1 MFLGHCDFQEFP
13 RFSPK
18 YEKLKPKYP
27 FYHTLNNKI
36 SFTLTIK
43 YLILAIMALNA
54 HFNSALNNL
63 ALDMYANTYQAR
75 MESGAEPPKT
85 REEFLKLFK
94 TMFDVKVKP
103 ENMDDDD
110 VVIIEPPPKVVETVS
125 VEPTAKKIDARDLK
139 KKLASFKF
147 KPEGANRATQ
157 MELPYLPSCVDYSH
171 SCQALQFSGGLFS
184 PCLTRTADGIC
195 KSCATNEQKTESK
208 YGTIQDREDTE
219 SDKRFKRNKISYGTW
234 CARRGV
240 SREFVESWLK
250 ENAPEIVIT
259 EEDWVVNTKA
269 VRAPRKKKSEKSAST
284 SSDEETSSVES
295 LAEEPAAAPAV
306 TEEPAAAHVA
316 TVETAPVV
324 TEEPAAAHVA
334 TVETAPVVT
343 EEPAADPVATVETAP
358 VVTEEPVT
366 KKKEKKEE
374 KAKAKAEKEA
384 EKAKAKAEKEAEKAK
399 AKAIKE
405 AEKAKAKAEKEAKK
419 EEKAKAKAAEK
430 EAKKE
435 EKAKAKKEVKK
446 EEKAKAKAEKE
457 VKKEEEDQA
466 DALSDEEEEDEFI
479 NHRFSSDGKNYGV
492 DSEHVLFEINVLA
505 NGNESYE
512 RVGTWD
518 PESKTPTFH

>member
-1 MFLGHCDFQEFP
+1 
-13 RFSPK
+13 
-18 YEKLKPKYP
+18 
-27 FYHTLNNKI
+27 
-36 SFTLTIK
+36 
-43 YLILAIMALNA
+43 MALNA

-85 REEFLKLFK
+85 REEFLRLFK
-94 TMFDVKVKP
+94 TMFDVKVKQ
-103 ENMDDDD
+103 ENMDDDDD
-110 VVIIEPPPKVVETVS
+110 VVIIDPPPKVAETVS
-125 VEPTAKKIDARDLK
+125 VEPTKKIDARDLK

-295 LAEEPAAAPAV
+295 LAEEPAAAPV
-306 TEEPAAAHVA
+306 V

-324 TEEPAAAHVA
+324 TEEPAAAPVVTEEPA
-334 TVETAPVVT
+334 AAPAVTEEPAAAPVVT
-343 EEPAADPVATVETAP
+343 EEPAAAHVATVETAP

>member
-1 MFLGHCDFQEFP
+1 
-13 RFSPK
+13 
-18 YEKLKPKYP
+18 
-27 FYHTLNNKI
+27 
-36 SFTLTIK
+36 
-43 YLILAIMALNA
+43 MALNA

-75 MESGAEPPKT
+75 MESGVEPPKS

-103 ENMDDDD
+103 ENMDDDDD

-147 KPEGANRATQ
+147 KPEGATRATQ

-195 KSCATNEQKTESK
+195 KSCFTNANERK
-208 YGTIQDREDTE
+208 YGTIQNREDTE
-219 SDKRFKRNKISYGTW
+219 VDKRLKRNKISYGTW

-240 SREFVESWLK
+240 SRSFVEDWLK
-250 ENAPEIVIT
+250 VNAPEIVIT
-259 EEDWVVNTKA
+259 EEDWVVNAKA

-295 LAEEPAAAPAV
+295 VAEEPAAARVATVETAPAV
-306 TEEPAAAHVA
+306 TEEPAAAPVA
-316 TVETAPVV
+316 TVETAPAV
-324 TEEPAAAHVA
+324 TEEPAAA
-334 TVETAPVVT
+334 
-343 EEPAADPVATVETAP
+343 PVATVETAP

-366 KKKEKKEE
+366 KKTEKKEE

-419 EEKAKAKAAEK
+419 EEKAKAKSEK

-435 EKAKAKKEVKK
+435 QKTKAKAKKEVKK

-457 VKKEEEDQA
+457 VKKEDDHA

-479 NHRFSSDGKNYGV
+479 IHRFSSDGKNYGV
-492 DSEHVLFEINVLA
+492 DSEHVLFEIDILA
-505 NGNESYE
+505 NGNEAYE

-518 PESKTPTFH
+518 PEIKTATFH

>member
-1 MFLGHCDFQEFP
+1 
-13 RFSPK
+13 
-18 YEKLKPKYP
+18 
-27 FYHTLNNKI
+27 
-36 SFTLTIK
+36 
-43 YLILAIMALNA
+43 MALSA

-85 REEFLKLFK
+85 REEFLQLFK

-103 ENMDDDD
+103 ENVDDDDD
-110 VVIIEPPPKVVETVS
+110 VVIIDPPPKVVETVS
-125 VEPTAKKIDARDLK
+125 VEPTQKIDSRDLK

-157 MELPYLPSCVDYSH
+157 MELPYLPNCVDYSH

-184 PCLTRTADGIC
+184 PCLTRGQGIC
-195 KSCATNEQKTESK
+195 KSCATNDEQTESK
-208 YGTIQDREDTE
+208 YGTIQDREDSE
-219 SDKRFKRNKISYGTW
+219 VDKRLKRKKISYGTW

-259 EEDWVVNTKA
+259 EEDWVVDTKA

-295 LAEEPAAAPAV
+295 
-306 TEEPAAAHVA
+306 
-316 TVETAPVV
+316 VETTSVAPVDAKAKAKP
-324 TEEPAAAHVA
+324 ENEAEKAKAKPEKDAEKAKAKPEKDA
-334 TVETAPVVT
+334 EKAKAKA
-343 EEPAADPVATVETAP
+343 ENEAE
-358 VVTEEPVT
+358 
-366 KKKEKKEE
+366 KEKAKAENEAE

-399 AKAIKE
+399 AKAVKE

-419 EEKAKAKAAEK
+419 EEKAKAKAEK
-430 EAKKE
+430 EA
-435 EKAKAKKEVKK
+435 KK

-457 VKKEEEDQA
+457 VKKEEKAMAKAEKEPEKVESAVIQVKKTEKPQEEHDE
-466 DALSDEEEEDEFI
+466 LSDDELDEDE
-479 NHRFSSDGKNYGV
+479 HYEHKFSLDGKNYGV
-492 DSEHVLFEINVLA
+492 DKENDVFEINE
-505 NGNESYE
+505 GEPTF
-512 RVGTWD
+512 VGVWD
-518 PESKTPTFH
+518 PETKKPVFE